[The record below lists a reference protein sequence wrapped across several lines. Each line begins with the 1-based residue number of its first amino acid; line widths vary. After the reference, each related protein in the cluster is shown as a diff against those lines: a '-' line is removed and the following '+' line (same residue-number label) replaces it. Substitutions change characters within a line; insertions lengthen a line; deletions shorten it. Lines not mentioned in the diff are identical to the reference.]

1 MLADVGGHNGLPA
14 GQPVEQ
20 VTDILVADA
29 TIPLPVAERILLP
42 PLLNLFPP
50 RLNLR
55 GTHQRY
61 ERSQHPPGVADDGNV
76 RRLVLPNLGR
86 VDVDM
91 DETGVGGKIL

>member
-1 MLADVGGHNGLPA
+1 MLASVGAHNGLP
-14 GQPVEQ
+14 GGRRVDL
-20 VTDILVADA
+20 VTDMLVADA
-29 TIPLPVAERILLP
+29 AIALPVAERILLP

-55 GTHQRY
+55 GTHQRH